1 MIDQKRENLL
11 NLALAAT
18 EVERRRVPE
27 LSAGYNA
34 SGKTWEIIV
43 QYQGDL
49 AFLEGQGVRVTLLL
63 FSSAILLVPE
73 SLMDYVTELPQI
85 TYLEKPKP
93 LFFADAFARSVSCIS
108 PVQEGISGLYGDGV
122 LLACI
127 DSGVDYAHPDFCAS
141 DGTSRIALLWDQT
154 IPGNPPM
161 GYALGSVYTRRQ
173 INEALAASSP
183 TERFALVPSRDVTGH
198 GTAVLGIAAG
208 NGRSSADGAM
218 RGVAPEAT
226 LVVVK
231 LGNPDPADLPRTS
244 QLLQAV
250 DFCVRYALLV
260 ERPLVINLSFG
271 NNYGSHSGES
281 LLETYLNAVSNLG
294 QHVICIGAGNE
305 GDTGRHY
312 AGNLKSDRKSAGQ
325 TQTVRATSDP
335 AATAAV
341 SATTIRTIH
350 TMSAMPNLCTPPAVS
365 ATADRSVSVEIQVGA
380 YESSFSLQIWKVYGD
395 EISIE
400 LISPGGI
407 RSGTLSP
414 ILGTAR
420 LTLGSTE
427 LLLFYGMPS
436 PYSQAQEIYLSFQ
449 GAGNHLSVE
458 NGIWTLRLI
467 PGRLISGSFDLWLP
481 GGNAIGPQTRFF
493 SPTTDTTLTI
503 PSTARSSI
511 TVGAYDPRLSSY
523 ASFSGRGY
531 TRILHEVK
539 PDLAAPGV
547 NIPAPRSGGGYASF
561 TGTSFATPFVSGSAA
576 LMMEWGILR
585 GNDPF
590 LYGEKLKAYLI
601 AGAKPIAS
609 ESAYPNRRVGWGAL
623 CLSES
628 LPGYSKTGT

>member
-34 SGKTWEIIV
+34 SGKTWEVIV

-63 FSSAILLVPE
+63 FSYAILLVPE

-305 GDTGRHY
+305 GNTGRHY

-335 AATAAV
+335 AATSAV
-341 SATTIRTIH
+341 SAATPRTVH
-350 TMSAMPNLCTPPAVS
+350 TMSALSNSPAVS
-365 ATADRSVSVEIQVGA
+365 ATADRSVSVEFQVGA

-414 ILGTAR
+414 VLGTAR
-420 LTLGSTE
+420 LTLGPTE

-481 GGNAIGPQTRFF
+481 GGNAIGSQTRFF
-493 SPTTDTTLTI
+493 SPTPDTTLTI

-576 LMMEWGILR
+576 LMIEWGILR

-609 ESAYPNRRVGWGAL
+609 ESEYPNRRVGWGAL

>member
-1 MIDQKRENLL
+1 M
-11 NLALAAT
+11 
-18 EVERRRVPE
+18 
-27 LSAGYNA
+27 
-34 SGKTWEIIV
+34 
-43 QYQGDL
+43 
-49 AFLEGQGVRVTLLL
+49 
-63 FSSAILLVPE
+63 
-73 SLMDYVTELPQI
+73 
-85 TYLEKPKP
+85 
-93 LFFADAFARSVSCIS
+93 
-108 PVQEGISGLYGDGV
+108 

-127 DSGVDYAHPDFCAS
+127 DSGVDYAHPDFCAA

-173 INEALAASSP
+173 INDALAASTP
-183 TERFALVPSRDVTGH
+183 EERFALVPSRDVTGH

-208 NGRSSADGAM
+208 NGRSSADGSM

-226 LVVVK
+226 LLVVK

-271 NNYGSHSGES
+271 NNYGSHSGGS
-281 LLETYLNAVSNLG
+281 LIETYLNAVSNLG
-294 QHVICIGAGNE
+294 QNVICIGAGNE
-305 GDTGRHY
+305 GDAGRHY
-312 AGNLKSDRKSAGQ
+312 AGNLKADRGAASQ
-325 TQTVRATSDP
+325 LRSVRVMSDP
-335 AATAAV
+335 AVPAAV
-341 SATTIRTIH
+341 SAVSNRTVHTI
-350 TMSAMPNLCTPPAVS
+350 SALPNPAAQSAVS
-365 ATADRSVSVEIQVGA
+365 AAADPSVSVEFQVGA
-380 YESSFSLQIWKVYGD
+380 YESSFNLQLWKVYGD

-407 RSGTLSP
+407 GSGALSP
-414 ILGTAR
+414 VLGTAR

-436 PYSQAQEIYLSFQ
+436 PYSQAQEIYLTFQ
-449 GAGNHLSVE
+449 GAGNQLSVE
-458 NGIWTLRLI
+458 SGIWALRLT

-481 GGNAIGPQTRFF
+481 GGNALGTQTRFF
-493 SPTTDTTLTI
+493 SPSTDTTLTI

-531 TRILHEVK
+531 TRLLHEIK

-561 TGTSFATPFVSGSAA
+561 TGTSFATPFVAGSAA
-576 LMMEWGILR
+576 LLMEWGILR

-601 AGAKPIAS
+601 SGAKPIAS
-609 ESAYPNRRVGWGAL
+609 ETEYPNRRVGWGAL
-623 CLSES
+623 CLGAS
-628 LPGYSKTGT
+628 LPEK

>member
-34 SGKTWEIIV
+34 AERTWEVIV

-49 AFLEGQGVRVTLLL
+49 AFLEEQGVRVTLLL
-63 FSSAILLVPE
+63 FQYAILLVPE
-73 SLMDYVTELPQI
+73 SLMDYVTGLPQI

-93 LFFADAFARSVSCIS
+93 LFFTDAFARSVSCIS

-127 DSGVDYAHPDFCAS
+127 DSGVDYAHPDFCAP

-154 IPGNPPM
+154 IPGNPPT

-208 NGRSSADGAM
+208 NGRSSADGSM

-271 NNYGSHSGES
+271 NNYGSHNGES

-312 AGNLKSDRKSAGQ
+312 AGNLKSDRKLAGQ

-335 AATAAV
+335 AATSAV
-341 SATTIRTIH
+341 SAAAARTVH
-350 TMSAMPNLCTPPAVS
+350 TRSALPNPPAVS
-365 ATADRSVSVEIQVGA
+365 ATADRAVSVEFQVGA

-414 ILGTAR
+414 VLGTAR
-420 LTLGSTE
+420 LTLGPTE

-436 PYSQAQEIYLSFQ
+436 PYSQAQEIYLTFQ
-449 GAGNHLSVE
+449 GAGNYLSVE

-481 GGNAIGPQTRFF
+481 GGNAIGSQTRFF
-493 SPTTDTTLTI
+493 SPTADTTLTI

-539 PDLAAPGV
+539 PNLAAPGV

-609 ESAYPNRRVGWGAL
+609 ESEYPNRRVGWGAL

>member
-34 SGKTWEIIV
+34 SGKTWEVIV

-63 FSSAILLVPE
+63 FSYAILLVPE

-305 GDTGRHY
+305 GNTGRHY

-335 AATAAV
+335 AATSAV
-341 SATTIRTIH
+341 SAATPRTVH
-350 TMSAMPNLCTPPAVS
+350 TMSALSNSPAVS
-365 ATADRSVSVEIQVGA
+365 ATADRSVSVEFQVGA

-414 ILGTAR
+414 VLGTAR
-420 LTLGSTE
+420 LTLGPTE

-493 SPTTDTTLTI
+493 SPTPDTTLTI

-531 TRILHEVK
+531 TRILHEIK

-609 ESAYPNRRVGWGAL
+609 ESEYPNRRVGWGAL